1 MGSGGNVGRAIY
13 ARDLSRDKSRGEYIR
28 AHMFPRWRNTLAH
41 EEEEEKASHGGG
53 IDLCASWHRL
63 TTPFSRSSF
72 RSTSPPPRS
81 RGWSPFSA
89 RAILRPRL
97 SPQRVFHFSFAR
109 PQFVHVSAG
118 TRVQFTPFSKTRPKT
133 RTCRVS
139 GNSFVIPVEYR
150 TRVALTTRNDE
161 EKKVGAIKRYEWN
174 LGRSFI
180 VHRMVSHR
188 ASHIFQKDAINL
200 TIEVTFTRRHSYAI
214 PRYDTQARYIKI
226 NNESNDLLTCFLKIG
241 VTFFDSI
248 SAWRKWNTLF
258 DTIRKQLDTRCSF
271 LPQFDGGWNYSRK
284 ILSRRHRDLRISHF
298 SSDWFVVVTALEGIK
313 QGVL

>member
-41 EEEEEKASHGGG
+41 EEKEEASHGGG
-53 IDLCASWHRL
+53 IGFMCELASTDH
-63 TTPFSRSSF
+63 PFFSF

-81 RGWSPFSA
+81 RSWSPFSA

-150 TRVALTTRNDE
+150 TRVALTKRRG
-161 EKKVGAIKRYEWN
+161 KKG
-174 LGRSFI
+174 GR
-180 VHRMVSHR
+180 
-188 ASHIFQKDAINL
+188 D
-200 TIEVTFTRRHSYAI
+200 
-214 PRYDTQARYIKI
+214 
-226 NNESNDLLTCFLKIG
+226 
-241 VTFFDSI
+241 
-248 SAWRKWNTLF
+248 
-258 DTIRKQLDTRCSF
+258 
-271 LPQFDGGWNYSRK
+271 
-284 ILSRRHRDLRISHF
+284 
-298 SSDWFVVVTALEGIK
+298 
-313 QGVL
+313 